1 MVMVLCI
8 IIPTMDESIIIN
20 TAAMGILGVGLP
32 PMGGSNI
39 IFVADQNEVT
49 QQENL
54 AGVEVEAAL
63 LSILLEVEALAEEV
77 AEIW

>member
-1 MVMVLCI
+1 MVLCI

-39 IFVADQNEVT
+39 IFVAADQNEVT